1 MPRFLAHLL
10 PWPATHTTAA
20 RIRTNP
26 GNVLSVPGFP
36 SLGFPRVV
44 GRTFPWLNQFRRLR
58 VRYEKRAD
66 IHEAFLVSGCILI
79 CWKFLRASRVAI
91 PQRLT
96 NSSRIPSSPM
106 GPLRQLVWPNSPN
119 PPLSTRKTLAR
130 AAWERAWFSISWCRL
145 AMQEVLDDKSV
156 CVATSICVAP
166 DDITTGIDT
175 VRVSRDRIREI
186 NGYAIVVTDD

>member
-1 MPRFLAHLL
+1 MARYPYNGCSYSDESGERPVCPRFSL
-10 PWPATHTTAA
+10 
-20 RIRTNP
+20 
-26 GNVLSVPGFP
+26 PGFP
-36 SLGFPRVV
+36 S
-44 GRTFPWLNQFRRLR
+44 GRGTDFSLAEPVPPTARPLR
-58 VRYEKRAD
+58 EAAD

-119 PPLSTRKTLAR
+119 PPLSTRTTLAR

-175 VRVSRDRIREI
+175 VRVS
-186 NGYAIVVTDD
+186 